1 MYAPA
6 RDDELTGLINYADQQ
21 LGALRAAAFG
31 LTEAQ
36 ARQTPC
42 RSVLSIGGLI
52 KHIERGLRGAAA
64 QLNGTAG
71 ELVLDE
77 AALAEYMGS
86 FALTDDE
93 TAAGIIERFDAA
105 RAEFLEAMRSSD
117 PDGEAMAP
125 PAPWAG
131 VYESRPM
138 KNRYYMCH
146 QVEEYAR
153 HAGHAD
159 IIREQIDGMSVAAL
173 EMTLAGAPANQ
184 FFTPYTPAPGTL
196 LA

>member
-21 LGALRAAAFG
+21 LGALRAAAYG
-31 LTEAQ
+31 LTEEQ
-36 ARQTPC
+36 ARETPC
-42 RSVLSIGGLI
+42 RSALSIGGLL
-52 KHIERGLRGAAA
+52 KHIERGMRGAVA
-64 QLNGTAG
+64 QLNGTAA

-77 AALAEYMGS
+77 STFAEYMGS

-93 TAAGIIERFDAA
+93 TAAGMIERFDAA
-105 RAEFLEAMRSSD
+105 RAEFLDAMRSSD
-117 PDGEAMAP
+117 PDGDAMAQ

-131 VYESRPM
+131 IYEPRPM
-138 KNRYYMCH
+138 KNRYFMCH

-159 IIREQIDGMSVAAL
+159 IIREQIDGLSVATL
-173 EMTLAGAPANQ
+173 EMSLAGAPANQ
-184 FFTPYTPAPGTL
+184 FFTPFEPEPGTL